1 MKKKLISMVLT
12 VAMTVS
18 PAATMIHAA
27 DYSSGYQ
34 NEPTGTYYQ
43 IFNDV
48 PSSHWAF
55 SYIGDMVQR
64 GVLNGYPDGNFY
76 PNNTVTR
83 AEFAKIMVGA
93 AQIPVYQP
101 GYKYFQDVE
110 VDAWYAPYVH
120 SAYPFLSGYVYRTG
134 RYYKP
139 NDAALRED
147 IAVALVKLKGYDI
160 SYATTSTLSD
170 KFDDISSISNDARP
184 YVAVAVEKGLVSGYG
199 DRTFR
204 GQNTISR
211 GEAAAMLWRAYQYGN
226 DNKVF
231 DDEAYTSGSE
241 YYNDDNTSYGD
252 YYNNNYG
259 YSTSPTIRPTATPI
273 PTRTPSPTATP
284 TPKPTRTPK
293 PTPTPEPTRTPEQE
307 RPYEMDTIVKASLPY
322 EDSYYGWNS
331 DYRTYYNIGKYYITY
346 DNYDNIYYYDS
357 SDNKVYMIDMDS
369 EDISPVIDVGE
380 LTMRDDG
387 KFDYEIEDSLTPEAI
402 EEAEDTTEESAD
414 DPEREINTEQEE
426 EEPVE
431 HYLDFNVHKIY
442 YDKEKERLLLMGEFK
457 NITNWQRPGKKFD
470 IDAPNISL
478 DITNSDEPT
487 LYTDET
493 STFKDW
499 YPSVETNDSTYQ
511 IGKAEMRTSSGIIE
525 YDLMRGSTGYLC
537 KYNYNHDRWD
547 YVNDMEL
554 PTYSDYT
561 LKNNL
566 YYFWN
571 TSEGNMFTCD
581 LNGVV
586 SDLDIQEI
594 DDVYIMDKTVYPS
607 DIDYFYVCD
616 NGKFVFYDKDAE
628 AIRVIRER

>member
-1 MKKKLISMVLT
+1 MKTKLMSMALTATMAISSV
-12 VAMTVS
+12 
-18 PAATMIHAA
+18 AATVKAVNYD
-27 DYSSGYQ
+27 DYA
-34 NEPTGTYYQ
+34 NEPEGTYVQ
-43 IFNDV
+43 VFPDV
-48 PSSHWAF
+48 SQYHWAF
-55 SYIGDMVQR
+55 SYIGAMVER
-64 GVLNGYPDGNFY
+64 GVLNGYPDGGFY
-76 PNNTVTR
+76 PENTVTR

-93 AQIPVYQP
+93 ANLPVYQP
-101 GYKYFQDVE
+101 AYKYFQDVE
-110 VDAWYAPYVH
+110 TTAWYAPYVH
-120 SAYPFLSGYVYRTG
+120 SAYPFLSGYDYG
-134 RYYKP
+134 ANNRYYMP
-139 NDAALRED
+139 DEPAVRED
-147 IAVALVKLKGYDI
+147 IAVALVKLKGYEDD
-160 SYATTSTLSD
+160 YTDTSILNTMFTD
-170 KFDDISSISNDARP
+170 VSSISLDARP
-184 YVAVAVEKGLVSGYG
+184 YVAIAVERGLVSGYD

-204 GQNTISR
+204 GQAPISR
-211 GEAAAMLWRAYQYGN
+211 AEAAAMLWRAYQYGN

-241 YYNDDNTSYGD
+241 HHDDDNTSD
-252 YYNNNYG
+252 YYNNNYD
-259 YSTSPTIRPTATPI
+259 YSTSPTVRPTATPI

-307 RPYEMDTIVKASLPY
+307 RPYEMDTIVKVSLPY
-322 EDSYYGWNS
+322 EDSYYGWRS

-369 EDISPVIDVGE
+369 EDISLVIDVGE

-387 KFDYEIEDSLTPEAI
+387 KFDYEIEDSPTPEVI
-402 EEAEDTTEESAD
+402 EKVEDTTEESAD

-426 EEPVE
+426 EEEEPVE
-431 HYLDFNVHKIY
+431 HYLDFNVYKIY
-442 YDKEKERLLLMGEFK
+442 YDKEKEMLLLRGKFK

-470 IDAPNISL
+470 VDTPNISL

-554 PTYSDYT
+554 PEYSDYT

-571 TSEGNMFTCD
+571 TSEGNMFICD